1 MSSKSYKAYY
11 NRNREDI
18 TAKMRE
24 RNKIARDEKKR
35 EALKSQ
41 EGLDAWREENR
52 EKYYRARES
61 KITAQLKIW
70 LEDEYI
76 SDTFKKFLKE
86 CLWEHKGRLTKE
98 FICILSDLSIIDAFK
113 VSTIQPSER
122 VDGNQP
128 PSANQESEGEGEE
141 EGDETEWEAK
151 GGEAKGGESKR
162 NNNPPRQLP
171 GFI

>member
-1 MSSKSYKAYY
+1 MSSKSYKEYY

-70 LEDEYI
+70 LDDECI

-86 CLWEHKGRLTKE
+86 CLWEHKGKLTKE
-98 FICILSDLSIIDAFK
+98 FIHMLSDLSIVDAFK
-113 VSTIQPSER
+113 VSTRQSSER
-122 VDGNQP
+122 TDGNQP
-128 PSANQESEGEGEE
+128 PSTNQEPEGEE
-141 EGDETEWEAK
+141 EGDEAE
-151 GGEAKGGESKR
+151 
-162 NNNPPRQLP
+162 
-171 GFI
+171 